1 MRSSLR
7 PSVILAIFGGKLMNS
22 NGQSVSWNLLSKTR
36 WPLDSSNPGLYP
48 KYPVRSSLNF
58 ASPSDCR
65 LVKSSMSAA
74 KDLYWVNF
82 LVVNLY
88 GCWFFYSRNFW
99 TQSETKIRSLSEEV
113 VFTVQYLFKC
123 NLTTNVPVIHCPM
136 LLTMLPTRVEAV
148 LFSEVTFIWTLHF
161 KTITDLAVKNGTRK
175 IRRKNVCPRVPVGM
189 NCKPHDRRGSLRVR
203 GVERGMSVGVYS
215 AACSDHSHSLVAQ
228 WFQFGAHSSV
238 VRLFSLNNQ
247 IFSVT
252 TSTGRIRLTQFV
264 WFVRQCWNS
273 PHRTHVPFFLN
284 SRCSFVRKL
293 YKVKDL
299 YDGVCVYIV
308 FVTLLYKYF

>member
-1 MRSSLR
+1 
-7 PSVILAIFGGKLMNS
+7 
-22 NGQSVSWNLLSKTR
+22 
-36 WPLDSSNPGLYP
+36 
-48 KYPVRSSLNF
+48 
-58 ASPSDCR
+58 
-65 LVKSSMSAA
+65 
-74 KDLYWVNF
+74 
-82 LVVNLY
+82 
-88 GCWFFYSRNFW
+88 
-99 TQSETKIRSLSEEV
+99 
-113 VFTVQYLFKC
+113 
-123 NLTTNVPVIHCPM
+123 M

-161 KTITDLAVKNGTRK
+161 KTITDLVVKNGTRK
-175 IRRKNVCPRVPVGM
+175 IRRKNVCPGVPVGM

-215 AACSDHSHSLVAQ
+215 AACSDHSHLLVAQ

-273 PHRTHVPFFLN
+273 PHRTHVPFFLILDVLL
-284 SRCSFVRKL
+284 SGSSIKWKISMMECVCILCSSPSYINIFKVNNRIDIRISWFVHSILVTREWESPFITSETPL
-293 YKVKDL
+293 LFPMFWQSTKVTP
-299 YDGVCVYIV
+299 G
-308 FVTLLYKYF
+308 